1 MLAAYKKFDPNE
13 YARLLRC
20 CCVIAFRYNV
30 IGGLNPNK
38 LEDEYNKTAQDVH
51 AGKLKNTREIFHNL
65 KSVYVSDEEF
75 ESSFAA
81 KSIATKGKGAKLV
94 RYILFSLE
102 NQISS
107 KKYDFS
113 DSSVTIEH
121 ILPENPSQ
129 NWESNFTI
137 EEQIQL
143 VFRLGNYALLEES
156 KNKMCQNDLYPT
168 KKEIYKTSSYKIT
181 AQDSVC
187 DEWSPERILE
197 RQKKLAKYA
206 KTVWKF
212 E

>member
-1 MLAAYKKFDPNE
+1 MAAYKKFDPNE

-107 KKYDFS
+107 KNM
-113 DSSVTIEH
+113 
-121 ILPENPSQ
+121 ILVIAP
-129 NWESNFTI
+129 
-137 EEQIQL
+137 
-143 VFRLGNYALLEES
+143 
-156 KNKMCQNDLYPT
+156 
-168 KKEIYKTSSYKIT
+168 
-181 AQDSVC
+181 
-187 DEWSPERILE
+187 
-197 RQKKLAKYA
+197 
-206 KTVWKF
+206 
-212 E
+212 